1 MRLINCST
9 LQLDNF
15 SGDKIPSYAILSHTW
30 GDDEVSFAEF
40 SLGQGKRRSG
50 YRKILFTCR
59 QAIKHG
65 LKYAWIDTCCID
77 KSSSAELSEA
87 INSMF
92 TWYKNARYCYAYLSD
107 VSKARM
113 KFDFPRSRWF
123 TRGWTLQELLAP
135 QQAIFYDHEWLPLG
149 TRLQHSEWISTITG
163 IDKTALDI
171 PGDTRPRGAILGSFC
186 VVKRMSWASRR
197 QTTRAE
203 DMSYCLLGIFNINMP
218 LLYGEGEQA
227 FVRLQEEIIRRNGD
241 DSILAWG
248 LKPRIEH
255 PLGLVPDKV
264 KDAMKGGTSPYSQS
278 TDILAKSPKDFVH
291 CAGLGY
297 GVGSTSPFRLTNTG
311 LRIELPLVPIYE
323 TKEFTA
329 TDGFDESIGL
339 LSCSTGSHSRFLG
352 ILLRLERR
360 DEKGNARVKRVEIR
374 YLESP
379 YSTIVIGPR
388 AAAKSVLQ
396 KVTIARSDE
405 SQGVRNSALRL
416 RQVCINESSAFR
428 ATNYRVKSGT
438 AWNIAEPETPGYGYN
453 QVWDPL
459 SKVLT
464 IEEEK
469 SARYL
474 AEFCFES
481 SSRRRDTMFSV
492 FIHTVSNKAL
502 ALKGSSFSGDDRRNI
517 YRDLEEDYAVTY
529 KGAKRHEPEEV
540 ILHRG
545 GGDSYLVNVGTRMRI
560 VYNHQLFE
568 VKLDVKPY
576 ARQQYTSVT

>member
-9 LQLDNF
+9 LQLENI
-15 SGDKIPSYAILSHTW
+15 SGDKIPRYAILSHTW
-30 GDDEVSFAEF
+30 GDEEVSFAEF
-40 SLGQGKRRSG
+40 SSGQGKRRSG

-92 TWYKNARYCYAYLSD
+92 TWYQNAWCCYAYLSD

-113 KFDFPRSRWF
+113 EFDFPKSRWF

-135 QQAIFYDHEWLPLG
+135 QQVIFYDHEWVPLG
-149 TRLQHSEWISTITG
+149 TRLQHSERISTITG

-171 PGDTRPRGAILGSFC
+171 PGDTRPRGARLGSFC
-186 VVKRMSWASRR
+186 VAKRMSWASRR

-248 LKPRIEH
+248 LKPVMEH
-255 PLGLVPDKV
+255 PLGLVPDSV
-264 KDAMKGGTSPYSQS
+264 RDAMKGGTSPFSQL
-278 TDILAKSPKDFVH
+278 TDILAKSPKDFIH
-291 CAGLGY
+291 CANLGY
-297 GVGSTSPFRLTNTG
+297 DVGSTSPFRLTNTG

-339 LSCSTGSHSRFLG
+339 LSCSTGPHSGFLG
-352 ILLRLERR
+352 ILLRLEKR
-360 DEKGNARVKRVEIR
+360 DDNYSARVKRVEIR
-374 YLESP
+374 YLEFP
-379 YSTIVIGPR
+379 YSTIKIGPR

-396 KVTIARSDE
+396 KVTIARFDE
-405 SQGVRNSALRL
+405 SQGVRNSTLRR
-416 RQVCINESSAFR
+416 RQICINVSEAFR

-438 AWNIAEPETPGYGYN
+438 AWNIRAPETPGYGYS
-453 QVWDPL
+453 QVWDPH
-459 SKVLT
+459 SMVLT

-469 SARYL
+469 RTRYL
-474 AEFCFES
+474 VEFCFES
-481 SSRRRDTMFSV
+481 LSQRRDTMFSV

-502 ALKGSSFSGDDRRNI
+502 ALKGNRFSGDDRLNI
-517 YRDLEEDYAVTY
+517 YRDLEEEEAQPY
-529 KGAKRHEPEEV
+529 KNPRQYSSQFRPEEV
-540 ILHRG
+540 ILHRA
-545 GGDSYLVNVGTRMRI
+545 GGDSYLVKVGTHERR
-560 VYNHQLFE
+560 VYNHQLLE
-568 VKLDVKPY
+568 VNLNVKPY
-576 ARQQYTSVT
+576 IHQQ